1 MKKQDG
7 LVLNAEAPFVYLKDI
22 AIVAGKRNNKIILGE
37 RGTLP
42 IVLAL
47 FKYFLDKLIGYVI

>member
-7 LVLNAEAPFVYLKDI
+7 LVLNAEAPFVSIKDI
-22 AIVAGKRNNKIILGE
+22 ALVAVKRNNKIILGG
-37 RGTLP
+37 RGTP
-42 IVLAL
+42 PMVLVL